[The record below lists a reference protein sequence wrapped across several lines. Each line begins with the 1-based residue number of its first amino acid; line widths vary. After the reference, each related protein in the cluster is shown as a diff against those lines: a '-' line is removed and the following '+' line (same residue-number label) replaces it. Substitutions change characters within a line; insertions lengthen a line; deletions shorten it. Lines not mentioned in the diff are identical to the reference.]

1 MLRRSRVPMTAH
13 GVGPST
19 RPTENWQHRLLHRTS
34 TSTESARLR
43 ESAYRNRVENNI
55 RRNRNEKTKTPTK
68 EKQRRGIDIGDLLIE
83 NPVSRELAISM
94 VGRTLPLSRLSGINL
109 AR

>member
-83 NPVSRELAISM
+83 TPFERSR
-94 VGRTLPLSRLSGINL
+94 
-109 AR
+109 